1 MTVIGLV
8 GGIAPESTIAY
19 YRQLVAGHRAVH
31 PDSYP
36 RILINSI
43 DMSRMLALLG
53 QEDKNEAVSWLNNE
67 VRRLGAA
74 GATFAAFASNTP
86 HLVFTAVR
94 ARSSLPL
101 VSIVEATADEVV
113 AGGYQRVGL
122 LGTRFTMEGGFYQEL
137 LRERGIETFVPEA
150 DDRAYV
156 HGVYF
161 EELVNAIFR
170 DETRAG
176 LIDVI
181 RRMQQAH
188 AIDALILG
196 GTELPLI
203 LTVDSGVPVPLLDTT
218 RIHVAALLRRAG
230 LTPA

>member
-1 MTVIGLV
+1 MTVIGLI

-19 YRQLVAGHRAVH
+19 YRQLVAGHREAH

-43 DMSRMLALLG
+43 DMSRMLVLLG
-53 QEDKNEAVSWLNNE
+53 QADKGEAISWLSNE

-86 HLVFTAVR
+86 HLVFPAVR

-113 AGGYQRVGL
+113 ARGHRRVGL
-122 LGTRFTMEGGFYQEL
+122 LGTRFTMDGGFYQEL

-150 DDRAYV
+150 ADRDYV

-161 EELVNAIFR
+161 AELVNGIFR

-176 LIDVI
+176 LVGVMH
-181 RRMQQAH
+181 RMLQAH
-188 AIDALILG
+188 GIDALILG

-203 LTVDSGVPVPLLDTT
+203 LTAESGSPVPLLDTT
-218 RIHVAALLRRAG
+218 RIHVTALLRRAG
-230 LTPA
+230 IAAA